1 MCNEQTCGGDD
12 YCCSSDDCATQGGLR
27 PCTLDPFLLVGQSNM
42 AGRGKQITK
51 EDKTPHPRVLT
62 LTKELEWQYAVDDGE
77 TDDGKKTG
85 FLHFDF
91 KSRVGV
97 GPGKSFG
104 MAVANADPEITVGLI
119 PCAVGDSSID
129 WWEEGKAHKYAK
141 HWWEEGTPNAKP
153 WDDAIKRA
161 KHAMQFGKL
170 KGILWHQGEKDSTKT
185 NSKRYE
191 QQLHK
196 LVQRFRQELNA
207 NNVPFIVGQLGQF
220 KPWNDYKKQVDQAH
234 RKLPENVF
242 NTGFVSS
249 DHLTGQDSLHFDSAS
264 YRKLGRRYAE
274 AYSKLDRRW

>member
-1 MCNEQTCGGDD
+1 MCNQQTCGGDD

-27 PCTLDPFLLVGQSNM
+27 PCTLDLFLLVGQSNM
-42 AGRGKQITK
+42 AGRGDQISK

-62 LTKELEWQYAVDDGE
+62 LTKELEWQYAVDDG
-77 TDDGKKTG
+77 KT

-91 KSRVGV
+91 DNRVGV

-129 WWEEGKAHKYAK
+129 WWEEGKAHGYAK
-141 HWWEEGTPNAKP
+141 HWWEEGSPEAKP

-207 NNVPFIVGQLGQF
+207 NNVPFIVGQMGKF
-220 KPWNDYKKQVDQAH
+220 APDWGSWNKKQVDQAH
-234 RKLPENVF
+234 RELPANVF
-242 NTGFVSS
+242 NTAFVSS
-249 DHLTGQDSLHFDSAS
+249 DGLTDNGDSTQLHFDSAS
-264 YRKLGRRYAE
+264 YRELGERYAKE
-274 AYSKLDRRW
+274 YLNLDRRW